1 MSIVGYW
8 NTSRS
13 QSARTF
19 VRRCSSQSK
28 NTGLADGQLR
38 MTVLMD
44 SFSAIA
50 EVRGERFEYSQGTR
64 LNQCCRRWAAVRFAC
79 GGFNIRRI
87 SPIYPEA
94 APNGGTSI
102 RYGPGID
109 PMLNQLR
116 SLFRRPLKWQRV
128 RTARPAKSPL
138 IFANII
144 RLRFS
149 NANQPSVLRGPMTVH
164 AHARV

>member
-64 LNQCCRRWAAVRFAC
+64 LNQCRSTIPPHLGLVRSDVLVSL
-79 GGFNIRRI
+79 RI
-87 SPIYPEA
+87 S
-94 APNGGTSI
+94 NG
-102 RYGPGID
+102 
-109 PMLNQLR
+109 R
-116 SLFRRPLKWQRV
+116 SLICAAF
-128 RTARPAKSPL
+128 
-138 IFANII
+138 
-144 RLRFS
+144 LRFLS
-149 NANQPSVLRGPMTVH
+149 RQIL
-164 AHARV
+164 